1 MSACEQNKF
10 YFLLIIILNNEKWEI
25 YMQKLIVAAMIG
37 ASLTLSGCVI
47 SVDGEGEH
55 SYRSDWQDV
64 EQKNRRAIAKLEPA
78 LTFNEVSSRMGTA
91 DFNEYYEN
99 NGNTY
104 QILYF
109 RTQRIEGD
117 GVTTKDECTPLIF
130 KNGDLAGWGESAYK
144 LIEKSLR

>member
-1 MSACEQNKF
+1 
-10 YFLLIIILNNEKWEI
+10 
-25 YMQKLIVAAMIG
+25 MQKRLLAAIIG
-37 ASLTLSGCVI
+37 ASLTLSACVI
-47 SVDGEGEH
+47 SVDGKH
-55 SYRSDWQDV
+55 SSHSDWQDT

-78 LTFNEVSSRMGTA
+78 LTIKQVSSQIGTP

-99 NGNTY
+99 KGDNY

-130 KNGDLAGWGESAYK
+130 KNGELTGWGQSAYK
-144 LIEKSLR
+144 LIEKSLQ

>member
-1 MSACEQNKF
+1 
-10 YFLLIIILNNEKWEI
+10 
-25 YMQKLIVAAMIG
+25 MQKLIVAAMVG

-47 SVDGEGEH
+47 SVDGEKEH
-55 SYRSDWQDV
+55 SYQSDWQSA
-64 EQKNRRAIAKLEPA
+64 EKKHRRAIAKLEP
-78 LTFNEVSSRMGTA
+78 LLSLNDVSSRMGTP

-109 RTQRIEGD
+109 RTHRNEGD

-130 KNGDLAGWGESAYK
+130 KNGELTGWGESAYK